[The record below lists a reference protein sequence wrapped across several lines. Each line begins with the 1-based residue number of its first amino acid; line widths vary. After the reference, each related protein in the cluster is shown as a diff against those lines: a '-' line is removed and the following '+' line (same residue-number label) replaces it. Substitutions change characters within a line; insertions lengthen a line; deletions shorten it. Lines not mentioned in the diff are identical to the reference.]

1 MNSFTEISL
10 CFRMKAVTIFTT
22 SSILGLL
29 LSYEYVLGF
38 SIVILPKSSIS
49 FQIKKTLYEYKALA
63 ITKTTFNRRNFEV
76 GCFR

>member
-1 MNSFTEISL
+1 M
-10 CFRMKAVTIFTT
+10 
-22 SSILGLL
+22 
-29 LSYEYVLGF
+29 SYEYVLGF
-38 SIVILPKSSIS
+38 SLVILPKSSIS

>member
-1 MNSFTEISL
+1 
-10 CFRMKAVTIFTT
+10 MKAVTIFTT

-29 LSYEYVLGF
+29 LSFEYVLGF
-38 SIVILPKSSIS
+38 FIVILPKNSIS
-49 FQIKKTLYEYKALA
+49 FRIKKTLYEYKALA

>member
-1 MNSFTEISL
+1 MNLFTEISL

>member
-1 MNSFTEISL
+1 
-10 CFRMKAVTIFTT
+10 MKAVTIFTT

-49 FQIKKTLYEYKALA
+49 FQIKKKLYEYKALA

>member
-22 SSILGLL
+22 SPILGLL

-76 GCFR
+76 GYFR